1 MAMLRAQAAPT
12 PLVAATMHVLM
23 QAKQQAEANPD
34 QIITTA
40 LGIMTTAD
48 LQQMQVSMTN
58 GNADHKIG
66 VLMKKAFGAQ
76 WTQIE
81 ELRKQLLMTE
91 QAMKDMTH
99 MMLLSQYGEES
110 DASISWNKLAGEIVR
125 IASNPPAPA
134 APAAAAPPANGLGM

>member
-1 MAMLRAQAAPT
+1 MLRAQAAPT
-12 PLVAATMHVLM
+12 PLVTATMQVLM
-23 QAKQQAEANPD
+23 QAKQRAEANPNGIVTEALRTLSVD
-34 QIITTA
+34 DLKQI
-40 LGIMTTAD
+40 
-48 LQQMQVSMTN
+48 QMSMSN
-58 GNADHKIG
+58 GNAEHKIG

-91 QAMKDMTH
+91 QAMRDMTH

-125 IASNPPAPA
+125 IAGNPPAPA
-134 APAAAAPPANGLGM
+134 APAAAPANGLGM